1 MRGKWV
7 LVAGIAAFLVFG
19 AIALYRVAANRSPA
33 RSGAS
38 LPAAGAESNGPALNL
53 PGTVEAIEV
62 VLVPAPFSGRIMT
75 FHADVGSTVAEG
87 DLLAEIR
94 STVLESE
101 RDGLNAEINRLRS
114 RVGTLESNLM
124 AARLDAAKARE
135 AVATAQAQLNE
146 AQKVLAR
153 QQLLLSKG
161 AAARQAVD
169 RAQAAFDSANEIYEE
184 RQKLLSAA
192 EQRVADLSREL
203 TEQQQLLTE
212 KDKEYEEA
220 LAQLFLGDVRSPAD
234 GYIVARKGQV
244 GDVVP
249 EGMEDLFIIATDLTH
264 LRVVVDAPPE
274 LTGGVQVGQ
283 PASLQV
289 AELQESLSGKV
300 TEVAGGRIVIE
311 FENPTPVVKPGMK
324 VQAVIQKQ

>member
-1 MRGKWV
+1 MRGKWI
-7 LVAGIAAFLVFG
+7 LLAGVAAVFIFG
-19 AIALYRVAANRSPA
+19 AVALYRVTSDRNQPRN
-33 RSGAS
+33 GAS
-38 LPAAGAESNGPALNL
+38 LPATASANNAPVLNL

-62 VLVPAPFSGRIMT
+62 VLVPAPFSGRIMA

-101 RDGLNAEINRLRS
+101 RDGLSAEINRLRS
-114 RVGTLESNLM
+114 RVGTLESSLI

-135 AVATAQAQLNE
+135 SLTAAQVQLDE

-169 RAQAAFDSANEIYEE
+169 RAQAAFDSANEIYQE
-184 RQKLLSAA
+184 RRKLLNAA
-192 EQRVADLSREL
+192 EQRVAELSRDL
-203 TEQQQLLTE
+203 TAQQQLLAE
-212 KDKEYEEA
+212 KDKEYENA
-220 LAQLFLGDVRSPAD
+220 VAQISLGEVRSPAD
-234 GYIVARKGQV
+234 GFVVARKGQV

-249 EGMEDLFIIATDLTH
+249 EGMEDLFLIATDLTH

-274 LTGGVQVGQ
+274 LIGEVQVGQ
-283 PASLQV
+283 QASLQV
-289 AELQESLSGKV
+289 AELQESLSGRV

-311 FENPTPVVKPGMK
+311 FENQTPVVKPGMK
-324 VQAVIQKQ
+324 VQAVIRKQ